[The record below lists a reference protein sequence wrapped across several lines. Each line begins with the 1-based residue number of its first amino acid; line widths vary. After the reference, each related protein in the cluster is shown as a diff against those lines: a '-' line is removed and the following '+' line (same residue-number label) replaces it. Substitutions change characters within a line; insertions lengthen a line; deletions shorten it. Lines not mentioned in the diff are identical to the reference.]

1 MLNSLRR
8 YHLGCG
14 ERLQA
19 LKPFVIEMNQ
29 LNGNGLEQLR
39 CKTILKKKVKKGQH

>member
-1 MLNSLRR
+1 MFNTLRR

-19 LKPFVIEMNQ
+19 YSSLAMSMHKLTLKDAGHAKRP
-29 LNGNGLEQLR
+29 LP
-39 CKTILKKKVKKGQH
+39 LKHKKAEH

>member
-1 MLNSLRR
+1 MFNSLRR

-19 LKPFVIEMNQ
+19 YSSLAMSVYKLALKDAGQ
-29 LNGNGLEQLR
+29 GKKSTR
-39 CKTILKKKVKKGQH
+39 LKHKKAEH

>member
-1 MLNSLRR
+1 MVNSLRR

-19 LKPFVIEMNQ
+19 HRPFAMIVNKLTDKDSSQ
-29 LNGNGLEQLR
+29 SKQKDSVN
-39 CKTILKKKVKKGQH
+39 KKKAQH